1 MAAYRTSNLL
11 VDASLRFAKTSEQLC
26 GLAVLLLPK
35 HWISSVVVSAH
46 TDARFILPS
55 IKHHVERE
63 QIWPNAGFQEQL
75 ALFEMCQY
83 MPSQNEGIYTRWR
96 QNLDRQIRERG
107 LR

>member
-1 MAAYRTSNLL
+1 MWSRRVAPTEALDIIRRRECPHQRAIYP
-11 VDASLRFAKTSEQLC
+11 
-26 GLAVLLLPK
+26 VLNP
-35 HWISSVVVSAH
+35 I
-46 TDARFILPS
+46 T
-55 IKHHVERE
+55 ERE

>member
-1 MAAYRTSNLL
+1 MWSRRVAPTEALDIIRRRKYPHQR
-11 VDASLRFAKTSEQLC
+11 AIYP
-26 GLAVLLLPK
+26 VLNPV
-35 HWISSVVVSAH
+35 I
-46 TDARFILPS
+46 
-55 IKHHVERE
+55 ERE